1 MLYAIRRKVFGELK
15 RGGKLTTGTGRSYEE
30 RWNVGDT
37 SRSGKETT
45 SNEQDRLVI
54 RLAGMDRD
62 PAGLEIFDDI
72 FRKLAGDAVCKS
84 EDGGES
90 TSSRAA
96 QRHGV
101 VPRRRRLPD
110 SINSRSMFVCESTRR
125 KACNRQRNTE
135 SETGKFR
142 ERSGACETKGG
153 IPHRYAAILP
163 VAAVNGVSAR

>member
-1 MLYAIRRKVFGELK
+1 M
-15 RGGKLTTGTGRSYEE
+15 S
-30 RWNVGDT
+30 
-37 SRSGKETT
+37 SGQE
-45 SNEQDRLVI
+45 RLVI

-62 PAGLEIFDDI
+62 PAGLEIFDDV

-110 SINSRSMFVCESTRR
+110 SINSRRVLICQSTRR
-125 KACNRQRNTE
+125 KVCDRQRKTE
-135 SETGKFR
+135 NETGKFR

-153 IPHRYAAILP
+153 IPHRYAAISP